1 MPRRFLGLVLVA
13 LFLVGSP
20 AGADTVARSDSD
32 RTSGPLDI
40 KTVAHGHQGTRLTH
54 TLQTYEGWRN
64 RALRDDSSWIALIFD
79 RRADSLDDD
88 RYLQIDY
95 SSERG
100 LHGRMTTFGTHGPGA
115 FIGRVDVRR
124 PTPRSVKVR
133 FPKRF
138 LGRSLKRYEWRAIT
152 SFEDTQTCRSNPDS
166 ASQGGCL
173 DYAPGR
179 YRPGI
184 EHDLRQQG

>member
-1 MPRRFLGLVLVA
+1 MVLMA
-13 LFLVGSP
+13 LLLFGSP
-20 AGADTVARSDSD
+20 AGADTRARSDGD

-40 KTVAHGHQGTRLTH
+40 KTVSHGHRVTRLTH
-54 TLQTYEGWRN
+54 TLRTYEGWRN

-79 RRADSLDDD
+79 RRRDSLDDD
-88 RYLQIDY
+88 RYLRIDY
-95 SSERG
+95 STERG
-100 LHGRMTTFGTHGPGA
+100 LYARMTTFGTHGPGS

-138 LGRSLKRYEWRAIT
+138 LGRSVDRYEWRAIT
-152 SFEDTQTCRSNPDS
+152 SFEDMQTCRSGPDS

-173 DYAPGR
+173 DYAPGTH
-179 YRPGI
+179 RPGI
-184 EHDLRQQG
+184 EHDLTL